1 MSKLAEIEQLFKALA
16 DSNRLRILAVL
27 QWGELCV
34 CQLMGILGLSQSTV
48 SKHLAILKEAGLL
61 TEQQRGKR
69 TFYTLSDDFSSPLVS
84 TVVRAA
90 LDALQES
97 PELAEDRRLAEFM
110 REFRIETVQAALN
123 VREKRSTL
131 RVL

>member
-1 MSKLAEIEQLFKALA
+1 MDTLLEMEQLFKALA

-27 QWGELCV
+27 QSGELCV

-48 SKHLAILKEAGLL
+48 SKHLSILKEAGLL
-61 TEQQRGKR
+61 EEEQRGKR
-69 TFYTLSDDFSSPLVS
+69 TFYALRKEYASP
-84 TVVRAA
+84 VVNAVMRA
-90 LDALQES
+90 LPSGLKGI

-110 REFRIETVQAALN
+110 REFRIETVEAALH
-123 VREKRSTL
+123 VGKKRNML